1 MSETARGPSDLL
13 ASLDRLAMLLMLFAL
28 AAILTAAMVMQ
39 YAFGE
44 VPCPL
49 CLLQRVAMFG
59 VCFGVMRELREGT
72 SAQSTGLGLI
82 FAILLLVISV
92 RQTLLDLVPRP
103 GHDYVGSAIF
113 GLHMPVW
120 SVIIALALLAG
131 FAGRLA
137 LFGGPHV
144 APERESMLMRRA
156 VQALCGYVIAV
167 CAINLVSVVVQCG
180 VGQCHTTGYR
190 LLSP

>member
-1 MSETARGPSDLL
+1 MSEALRGRSDVL
-13 ASLDRLAMLLMLFAL
+13 AALDRMALLLMLFAL

-59 VCFGVMRELREGT
+59 VCFVVMRELREGT

-82 FAILLLVISV
+82 FAILLLVVST

-103 GHDYVGSAIF
+103 GHDYVGNAIL

-137 LFGGPHV
+137 LFGGPHAV
-144 APERESMLMRRA
+144 PERESILVRRA
-156 VQALCGYVIAV
+156 VQALGAYVIAI
-167 CAINLVSVVVQCG
+167 CAINLVSAVVQCG